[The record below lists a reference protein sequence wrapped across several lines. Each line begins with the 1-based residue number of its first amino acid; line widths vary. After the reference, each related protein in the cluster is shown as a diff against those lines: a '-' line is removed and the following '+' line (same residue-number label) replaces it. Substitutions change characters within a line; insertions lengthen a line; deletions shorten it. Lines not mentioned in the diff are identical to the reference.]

1 VNLRPDRSGRITRDT
16 LLRIAALVAAFDV
29 LYLLV
34 DHVGANYRRLMTL
47 SAVDG
52 LLVLSLVVL
61 TGFVGQI
68 SFVQAELNGFG
79 GLLAGA
85 MIGRL
90 HWNFWAAL
98 PVAVIA
104 SVAIGIVVGLPALR
118 LRGLILG
125 VVTIALALA
134 FDAWVFSLDA
144 FKAQF
149 IDRPALLGWDLAD
162 DRATFVFCLAV
173 LVLCAWMVANIQ
185 RSKTGRLLAAIRD
198 AEVAA
203 RTSGVDVTRAKLLA
217 FGISAGLAGLA
228 GVLLDL
234 TIGTADKQSF
244 TLLISLNIAAVVILM
259 GPNRVAS
266 AFAGGIFLRWGSE
279 ILDKVGVGGRYLNVV
294 LGAGLIL
301 QLIAAPEGVVA
312 QLSHMRALLER
323 AILRRGRAVVP
334 S

>member
-1 VNLRPDRSGRITRDT
+1 MKLDRQT
-16 LLRIAALVAAFDV
+16 LVKAAVVIASFDV
-29 LYLLV
+29 VYLLV

-68 SFVQAELNGFG
+68 SFVQAELMGFG
-79 GLLAGA
+79 ALLAGE

-98 PVAVIA
+98 PVAVVA
-104 SVAIGIVVGLPALR
+104 SVAVGIVVGLPALR

-134 FDAWVFSLDA
+134 LDAWVFSLDA
-144 FKAQF
+144 FKPQF
-149 IDRPALLGWDLAD
+149 ISRPSLFGWDLAD
-162 DRATFVFCLAV
+162 DRATFMFCAAV
-173 LVLCAWMVANIQ
+173 LAACAWMVANLQ
-185 RSKTGRLLAAIRD
+185 RSKTGRILASIRD

-203 RTSGVDVTRAKLLA
+203 RTSGVDITRYKLLA
-217 FGISAGLAGLA
+217 FAISAGLAGLA

-234 TIGTADKQSF
+234 TIGATNKDSF
-244 TLLISLNIAAVVILM
+244 TLLISINIAAVVILM

-266 AFAGGIFLRWGSE
+266 AFAGGVFLLFGGE
-279 ILDKVGVGGRYLNVV
+279 LLDKLGVGAKYFGVV
-294 LGAGLIL
+294 LGAGLII

-312 QLSHMRALLER
+312 QLSDVRTMVTRFLSRRRA
-323 AILRRGRAVVP
+323 AVP
-334 S
+334 T

>member
-1 VNLRPDRSGRITRDT
+1 LRG
-16 LLRIAALVAAFDV
+16 AAAIAAFD
-29 LYLLV
+29 LAYLLV
-34 DHVGANYRRLMTL
+34 DGAGANYRRLATL
-47 SAVDG
+47 SCVYG
-52 LLVLSLVVL
+52 ILVLSLVVL

-68 SFVQAELNGFG
+68 SFVQAELAGFG

-85 MIGRL
+85 LIGRA

-98 PVAVIA
+98 PIAVIA
-104 SVAIGIVVGLPALR
+104 SVAVGIVVGLPALR

-125 VVTIALALA
+125 VVTLALALG

-149 IDRPALLGWDLAD
+149 ISRPSLFGWDLVD
-162 DRATFVFCLAV
+162 DRATFAFCAAV
-173 LVLCAWMVANIQ
+173 LVASAWLVSNLQ

-234 TIGTADKQSF
+234 TIGTVDKQSF
-244 TLLISLNIAAVVILM
+244 TLLFSLNIAAVVILM

-266 AFAGGIFLRWGSE
+266 AVAGGIFLAWGGE
-279 ILDKVGVGGRYLNVV
+279 ILDKVGISPTYLNVV
-294 LGAGLIL
+294 LGAGLVV
-301 QLIAAPEGVVA
+301 QLIAAPNGVVP
-312 QLSHMRALLER
+312 QLTER
-323 AILRRGRAVVP
+323 SAHLRRWWTRRQAAVAA
-334 S
+334 

>member
-1 VNLRPDRSGRITRDT
+1 MVIG
-16 LLRIAALVAAFDV
+16 AFDV
-29 LYLLV
+29 LYLLA

-90 HWNFWAAL
+90 HWSFWVAL
-98 PVAVIA
+98 PLAVVA
-104 SVAIGIVVGLPALR
+104 SVAVGIVVGVPALR

-134 FDAWVFSLDA
+134 FDAWVFSLDT

-149 IDRPALLGWDLAD
+149 IDRPSLLGWDLSD
-162 DRATFVFCLAV
+162 DRATFAFCLAV
-173 LVLCAWMVANIQ
+173 LAGCAWMVANLQ
-185 RSKTGRLLAAIRD
+185 RSKTGRMLASIRD

-279 ILDKVGVGGRYLNVV
+279 ILDKVGVGGKYLNVV
-294 LGAGLIL
+294 LGVGLIV
-301 QLIAAPEGVVA
+301 QLIAAPEGVVG
-312 QLSHMRALLER
+312 QFSHIRAAAGR
-323 AILRRGRAVVP
+323 SLRRRVAAT
-334 S
+334 

>member
-1 VNLRPDRSGRITRDT
+1 MRLSRDT
-16 LLRIAALVAAFDV
+16 MVRVAALIATFDV

-34 DHVGANYRRLMTL
+34 DHMGANYRRLMTL

-79 GLLAGA
+79 GLLAGTL
-85 MIGRL
+85 IGRL
-90 HWNFWAAL
+90 HWNFWIAL
-98 PVAVIA
+98 PVAVVA
-104 SVAIGIVVGLPALR
+104 SIAIGIVVGLPALR

-149 IDRPALLGWDLAD
+149 ISRPTLFGWDLKD
-162 DRATFVFCLAV
+162 DRATFMFCLAV
-173 LVLCAWMVANIQ
+173 FVFCAWMVANLQ
-185 RSKTGRLLAAIRD
+185 RSKTGRILAAIRD

-203 RTSGVDVTRAKLLA
+203 RTSGVDVTQAKLLA

-244 TLLISLNIAAVVILM
+244 TLLISINIAAVVILM

-266 AFAGGIFLRWGSE
+266 AFVGGLFLRWGGE
-279 ILDKVGVGGRYLNVV
+279 FLDKVGVGGRYLQVV
-294 LGAGLIL
+294 LGAGLII

-312 QLSHMRALLER
+312 QLTE
-323 AILRRGRAVVP
+323 LRDRVTRLVRRRSVATT
-334 S
+334 

>member
-1 VNLRPDRSGRITRDT
+1 MRRTRTT
-16 LLRIAALVAAFDV
+16 LLRGVLAVVGFDV

-34 DHVGANYRRLMTL
+34 DAAGANYRRLATL
-47 SAVDG
+47 SAVYG
-52 LLVLSLVVL
+52 VLVLSLVVL

-68 SFVQAELNGFG
+68 SFVQAELAGFG
-79 GLLAGA
+79 GLFAGA

-90 HWNFWAAL
+90 HWGFWAAM
-98 PVAVIA
+98 PVAVLA
-104 SVAIGIVVGLPALR
+104 SVAVGVGVGLPALR

-125 VVTIALALA
+125 GVTLALALG

-149 IDRPALLGWDLAD
+149 ITRPSLLGWDLGD
-162 DRATFVFCLAV
+162 DRATFVFCVGVLALCV
-173 LVLCAWMVANIQ
+173 WLVRNIQ

-234 TIGTADKQSF
+234 TIGTVDKQSF
-244 TLLISLNIAAVVILM
+244 TLLFSLNIAAVVILM
-259 GPNRVAS
+259 GPNRVES
-266 AFAGGIFLRWGSE
+266 AVAGGVFLAWGGE
-279 ILDKVGVGGRYLNVV
+279 LLDKVGISPAYLNVV
-294 LGAGLIL
+294 LGAGLVV
-301 QLIAAPEGVVA
+301 QLIAAPEGVVPRF
-312 QLSHMRALLER
+312 SHTAATVRRYLAHRRAPV
-323 AILRRGRAVVP
+323 AA
-334 S
+334 

>member
-1 VNLRPDRSGRITRDT
+1 VIRISRET
-16 LLRIAALVAAFDV
+16 LLRGALVVAGFDV
-29 LYLLV
+29 VYLLV

-79 GLLAGA
+79 ALLAGS

-90 HWNFWAAL
+90 HWNFWAAM
-98 PVAVIA
+98 PVAVLA

-149 IDRPALLGWDLAD
+149 ISRPSLFGWDLTD
-162 DRATFVFCLAV
+162 DRATFIFCFAV
-173 LVLCAWMVANIQ
+173 LCGCAWLVANLQ

-198 AEVAA
+198 SEVAA

-234 TIGTADKQSF
+234 TIGTTNKDSF
-244 TLLISLNIAAVVILM
+244 TLLISINIAAVVILM

-266 AFAGGIFLRWGSE
+266 AFTGGVFLTWGSE
-279 ILDKVGVGGRYLNVV
+279 LLDKIGVGGRYLGVV
-294 LGAGLIL
+294 LGAGLVI
-301 QLIAAPEGVVA
+301 QLIAAPEGVVG
-312 QLSHMRALLER
+312 QLSDLASHAQRLVF
-323 AILRRGRAVVP
+323 RRRVA
-334 S
+334 ST